1 MSTISESPSHS
12 DRRVP
17 VRGDSLVSVAYAQI
31 RERILSGRLA
41 PGERVTVRPL
51 SDELDLS
58 PTPIRTALTAL
69 ERQGLL
75 EARDH
80 RGFFVPEL
88 DAEDFEEIYELR
100 EVLEG
105 VASRHAATSES
116 RSELVAKLRELL
128 AAQRIAIEEN
138 AIDHYGDLDVD
149 FHREIWHES
158 GRTRLASVADNLFGQ
173 MRVGNN
179 ISANVAGRPEASLN
193 EHAEIIEAIES
204 GNASRAEIAVRAHIR
219 SAGQALLGSLLSE
232 DSVDS
237 L

>member
-1 MSTISESPSHS
+1 M
-12 DRRVP
+12 
-17 VRGDSLVSVAYAQI
+17 RGDSLVSVAYAQI

-88 DAEDFEEIYELR
+88 GAEDFEEIYELR

-105 VASRHAATSES
+105 VASRHAALSES
-116 RSELVAKLRELL
+116 RIELGAKLRNLL
-128 AAQRIAIEEN
+128 AAQKTAIQDQ
-138 AIDHYGDLDVD
+138 AIDRYGDLDVD
-149 FHREIWHES
+149 FHREIWHAS
-158 GRTRLASVADNLFGQ
+158 GRSRLASVADNLFGQ

-179 ISANVAGRPEASLN
+179 ISAHVPGRPEVSLN
-193 EHAEIIEAIES
+193 EHVEIIEAIES
-204 GNASRAEIAVRAHIR
+204 GDASRAEKAVREHIR
-219 SAGQALLGSLLSE
+219 SASQALLGSITS
-232 DSVDS
+232 DNSVGKVAS
-237 L
+237 LD